1 MKPLVTFIITT
12 FNVED
17 FIEDCVVSI
26 INQKLVPF
34 EYEIIIV
41 DDFSIDNTK
50 VLLNL
55 LKKKYLNINLVFNK
69 KNLGPG
75 ISRNIGLKFSRGKY
89 IIFVDGDDFIN
100 KSLLFHIQKSFKKKY
115 DLIFY
120 NFNLLKEG
128 VIYGS
133 RKDAQYLKNKKSIL
147 KNYIQLKLDT
157 SVIYCAIKRT
167 LIKKK
172 KIIFSKGVY
181 EDIPYLFKLFF
192 FSKNYYYCR
201 KKLYY
206 KNFRKNSI
214 IHSVSQKKFSDYVS
228 SYFQILK
235 FILSKKNINTDE
247 INSFKIGYAGILGS
261 YLEQSFYSNLNK
273 YHKSKL
279 YNFMYNFY
287 VNNNFL
293 NLENYFFLTQ
303 KDKITEKFL
312 YLYSKNNINLAYKK
326 FILYL
331 KNNKVVQKSS
341 FTLRI

>member
-1 MKPLVTFIITT
+1 MKPLVTFIVTT
-12 FNVED
+12 FNVEN
-17 FIEDCVVSI
+17 FIEDCVNSI

-41 DDFSIDNTK
+41 DDFSIDNTRIF
-50 VLLNL
+50 LNL

-75 ISRNIGLKFSRGKY
+75 ISRNIGLKFARGKY
-89 IIFVDGDDFIN
+89 IIFIDGDDFIN
-100 KSLLFHIQKSFKKKY
+100 KSLLFYIQKSLNKNY

-120 NFNLLKEG
+120 NFNLIKKG

-133 RKDAQYLKNKKSIL
+133 RKDTQYLKNKKIIL

-157 SVIYCAIKRT
+157 SVIYCAIKKT
-167 LIKKK
+167 IIKTN
-172 KIIFSKGVY
+172 KINFLKGVY
-181 EDIPYLFKLFF
+181 EDIPYLFKLIF

-214 IHSVSQKKFSDYVS
+214 IHSVSKKKFSDYVF

-235 FILSKKNINTDE
+235 FIHSKKNINADE

-261 YLEQSFYSNLNK
+261 YLEQVFYSNLNK
-273 YHKSKL
+273 YDKNKL
-279 YNFMYNFY
+279 FNFMYNFY
-287 VNNNFL
+287 VNNNSL
-293 NLENYFFLTQ
+293 NLENYYFFTQ

-312 YLYSKNNINLAYKK
+312 FLYSNNNIKLAYKK

-331 KNNKVVQKSS
+331 ENNKVVQKNS
-341 FTLRI
+341 FTLKI